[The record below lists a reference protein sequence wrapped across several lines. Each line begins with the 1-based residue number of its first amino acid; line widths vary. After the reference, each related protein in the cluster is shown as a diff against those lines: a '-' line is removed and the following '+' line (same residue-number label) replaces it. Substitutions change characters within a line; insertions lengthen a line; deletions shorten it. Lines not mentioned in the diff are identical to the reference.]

1 MSASQRNGRQI
12 LDAFRQLGPYLRIEQ
27 SDHQRYFFDC
37 LEVCLN
43 LKHEPEL
50 REFWGWW
57 LALTPCEQGYAMKSE
72 FGLFSKEGI
81 WEACTPPA
89 KHRKGLEASR
99 QQFLSRLETLLGKW
113 QVSLLP
119 VEAAPLP
126 HVDEH
131 PSVEPA

>member
-1 MSASQRNGRQI
+1 MSAMHPNGRHTQ
-12 LDAFRQLGPYLRIEQ
+12 DAFMQLGPYLRPEQ
-27 SDHQRYFFDC
+27 SDSQRYFFDC

-57 LALTPCEQGYAMKSE
+57 LELTPYDSGFAMKSE

-89 KHRKGLEASR
+89 KYKAALGASR
-99 QQFLSRLETLLGKW
+99 QQFLGRLEALLTKW
-113 QVSLLP
+113 QMAL
-119 VEAAPLP
+119 VESRPAPASQP
-126 HVDEH
+126 DEQ
-131 PSVEPA
+131 PSAEPA